1 MPVNASNPRMHIMT
15 HVERETILCVDAEE
29 PVLEELARQLHRHF
43 AHECDIATAHTAEQ
57 ALALL
62 DTAGPVAV
70 IVVDE
75 TLPGMTGVDLLEIV
89 HQRSP
94 LTTKVLLTGKAGARL
109 AIAAIN
115 RAHLNHYM
123 TRPWEEARLRLVVEN
138 LLRQY
143 RLARENR
150 RLVDDLSAKNRAL
163 LEMNRALEEKVAERT
178 RALEVANE
186 RLARLAETD
195 GLTGLHNHRSLR
207 QHLQREIE
215 RSNRNRLPLS
225 LLMIDVDHFKQYNDR
240 HGHPAGDE
248 VLRQLARLMDA
259 DRRANDLCARYGGE
273 EFVMLLVDTEK
284 QTAALV
290 AERLLRHVASHDFP
304 HADTQPGGRL
314 SISVGV
320 ASYPVDAA
328 SAAALVEAADQA
340 LYQAK
345 REGRNRVAQYQ
356 DADADSGRDAVAVKT
371 GS

>member
-1 MPVNASNPRMHIMT
+1 MHIMSYL
-15 HVERETILCVDAEE
+15 ERETILCVDAEE
-29 PVLEELARQLHRHF
+29 PVLAELARQLRRHF
-43 AHECDIATAHTAEQ
+43 THECDIATAHTAEQ
-57 ALALL
+57 ALELL

-70 IVVDE
+70 IIVDE

-89 HQRSP
+89 HERSP
-94 LTTKVLLTGKAGARL
+94 LTTKVLLTGHTGARL

-138 LLRQY
+138 LLSQY

-150 RLVDDLSAKNRAL
+150 RLVDDLSTKNRAL

-178 RALEVANE
+178 RALEAANE

-195 GLTGLHNHRSLR
+195 GLTGLHNHRSLQ

-215 RSNRNRLPLS
+215 RSKRNRLPLS

-248 VLRQLARLMDA
+248 ILRQLARLMDA

-273 EFVMLLVDTEK
+273 EFVMLLVDTAK
-284 QTAALV
+284 HTAARV
-290 AERLLRHVASHDFP
+290 AERLRRHVAAHDFP
-304 HADTQPGGRL
+304 HAGTQPGGRL

-320 ASYPVDAA
+320 ASYPVDAGCA
-328 SAAALVEAADQA
+328 TELVEAADQA

-345 REGRNRVAQYQ
+345 HQGRNRVALYQ
-356 DADADSGRDAVAVKT
+356 GVDADSGRGVVAVKT
-371 GS
+371 GT

>member
-1 MPVNASNPRMHIMT
+1 MPVDASNPRMHIMT

-29 PVLEELARQLHRHF
+29 PVLAELARQLQRHF
-43 AHECDIATAHTAEQ
+43 THECDIVTAHTAEQ

-62 DTAGPVAV
+62 AAARPVAV
-70 IVVDE
+70 IIVDE
-75 TLPGMTGVDLLEIV
+75 TLPGMKGIDLLEIV

-94 LTTKVLLTGKAGARL
+94 LTTKVLLTGQTGANL

-115 RAHLNHYM
+115 RAHLNHYL
-123 TRPWEEARLRLVVEN
+123 TKPWEEGRLRLVVEN

-150 RLVDDLSAKNRAL
+150 RLVHDLSAKNRAL

-178 RALEVANE
+178 RALEAANE

-195 GLTGLHNHRSLR
+195 GLTGLHNHRSLQ

-215 RSNRNRLPLS
+215 RSKRNHLPLS

-248 VLRQLARLMDA
+248 ILRQLARLMDA
-259 DRRANDLCARYGGE
+259 DRRTNDLCARYGGE
-273 EFVMLLVDTEK
+273 EFVMLLVDTGK
-284 QTAALV
+284 HTAAHV
-290 AERLLRHVASHDFP
+290 AERLRRHVATHDFP

-314 SISVGV
+314 AISVGV
-320 ASYPVDAA
+320 ASYPTDATC
-328 SAAALVEAADQA
+328 AAELVEAADQA

-345 REGRNRVAQYQ
+345 RQGRNRVALYQ
-356 DADADSGRDAVAVKT
+356 AANADSGRSVLAVKT